1 MADQQFDIIIS
12 GGGLTGLTLG
22 IGLAAAGF
30 DVGVVDMADPATVQG
45 AEFDGRAS
53 AISYASHQLLTSLGI
68 WQHTGDHASVIE
80 DIRIS
85 DGDSLLHLHFDHRD
99 LGQGPLGHML
109 ENRHNRQALF
119 KRLESLPNLTLFA
132 PNKITNHKSDDTAV
146 TVTLDDGT
154 TLGSALLV
162 GAEGRFSPTRQ
173 RAGIK
178 TTDWRYPQ
186 VGLVTTLQHEHPHC
200 NIAHERF
207 LPDGP
212 FALLPLPNNRSSVV
226 WTVRSE
232 QRDII
237 MNLPE
242 RAFVAE
248 LQKRVGGFL
257 GELETIGPRFDY
269 PLGLMLAER
278 YSDQRM
284 VLVGDAAHGMHPI
297 AGQGVNLGYRDVAVL
312 IEVLIKARQNSQGL
326 GGADVLEKYE
336 QWRRV
341 DNVTLLTVTDLLN
354 RLFSNDITMVKT
366 ARDLGLAMVEKMP
379 PVKKF
384 FMSHARGTVGTLPK
398 LLTGTTL
405 ADL

>member
-1 MADQQFDIIIS
+1 MSEQQFDIIIS
-12 GGGLTGLTLG
+12 GGGLTGMTLG
-22 IGLAAAGF
+22 IGLGAAGF
-30 DVGVVDMADPATVQG
+30 DVAIVDMADPATVQG

-68 WQHTGDHASVIE
+68 WQHTADQSGVIE

-119 KRLESLPNLTLFA
+119 KRLESLPNVSLFA
-132 PNKITNHKSDDTAV
+132 PTKISHSSSNELAV
-146 TVTLDDGT
+146 TATLDDGT
-154 TLGSALLV
+154 ILKAALLV

-178 TTDWRYPQ
+178 TTDWRYKQ

-212 FALLPLPNNRSSVV
+212 FALLPLPSNRSSVV
-226 WTVRSE
+226 WTVRSA
-232 QRDII
+232 QRDVI

-257 GELETIGPRFDY
+257 GEIETVGPRFDY

-278 YSDQRM
+278 YSDHRM
-284 VLVGDAAHGMHPI
+284 VLVGDATHGMHPI

-312 IEVLIKARQNSQGL
+312 IEVLIKARHNSQDL
-326 GGADVLEKYE
+326 GGATVLEQYE

-341 DNVTLLTVTDLLN
+341 DNVTLLTVTDVLN

-366 ARDLGLAMVEKMP
+366 ARDIGLAMVEKMP

-398 LLTGTTL
+398 LLTGATL

>member
-1 MADQQFDIIIS
+1 MIKQDIIIS

-30 DVGVVDMADPATVQG
+30 DVAVIDMADPATVQD
-45 AEFDGRAS
+45 AAFDGRAS
-53 AISYASHQLLTSLGI
+53 AISYASHQLLSALGI
-68 WQHTGDHASVIE
+68 WQHTGDKAGTIE

-85 DGDSLLHLHFDHRD
+85 DADSLLHLHFDHRE

-119 KRLESLPNLTLFA
+119 KRMAELPNLSLYA
-132 PNKITNHKSDDTAV
+132 PRKIIDADHQTDAV
-146 TVTLDDGT
+146 TVTLDDGQ
-154 TLGSALLV
+154 TLTAALLV

-178 TTDWRYPQ
+178 TTDWRYSQ
-186 VGLVTTLQHEHPHC
+186 VGIVTTLKHELPHLD
-200 NIAHERF
+200 IAHERF

-212 FALLPLPNNRSSVV
+212 FALLPLPDNRCSVV
-226 WTVRSE
+226 WTV
-232 QRDII
+232 QQAQADTI
-237 MNLPE
+237 MALNE

-257 GELETIGPRFDY
+257 GALETVGPRFSY

-297 AGQGVNLGYRDVAVL
+297 AGQGVNLGYRDVAAL
-312 IEVLIKARQNSQGL
+312 IEILVSARKKGEDIGSEDTL
-326 GGADVLEKYE
+326 KHYE
-336 QWRRV
+336 QWRHV

-354 RLFSNDITMVKT
+354 RLFSNDIAPIRI
-366 ARDLGLAMVEKMP
+366 ARDLGLAAVGKMP

-384 FMSHARGTVGTLPK
+384 FMKHARGTVGKLPK
-398 LLTGTTL
+398 LLTGT
-405 ADL
+405 DLDSL